1 MATDAEI
8 RTTQKAML
16 YDLIKAKNENKPIDQ
31 LISKMKAT
39 MEAEDFAHV
48 EKIIREETAS

>member
-1 MATDAEI
+1 MATNTEV

-16 YDLIKAKNENKPIDQ
+16 YDLLEAKSNGKSIDD
-31 LISKMKAT
+31 LINKMKAT

-48 EKIIREETAS
+48 EKTINEKAAG

>member
-31 LISKMKAT
+31 LISKMKAM

-48 EKIIREETAS
+48 EKIIEEEAAN